1 MDTAP
6 TPLRTPTA
14 APAMR
19 RLLIALSLTAAL
31 LAIPAVGP
39 DEASARRMSE
49 RTAVRLC
56 ANAGGSV
63 HYEFSE
69 SDAESFHMTCT
80 LPSGAHFSCFDAS
93 GPFANIMDCI

>member
-1 MDTAP
+1 MDTAR
-6 TPLRTPTA
+6 TSLRTPTA

-19 RLLIALSLTAAL
+19 RLLLALSLTAAL
-31 LAIPAVGP
+31 LALPAVGP

-69 SDAESFHMTCT
+69 SDSEAVMTCT

-93 GPFANIMDCI
+93 GPFANIMDCL